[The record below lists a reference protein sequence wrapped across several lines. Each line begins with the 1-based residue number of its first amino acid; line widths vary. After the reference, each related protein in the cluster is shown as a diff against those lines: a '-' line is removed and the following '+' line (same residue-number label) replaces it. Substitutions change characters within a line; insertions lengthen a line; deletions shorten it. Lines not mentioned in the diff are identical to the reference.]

1 MAGTR
6 SFSDWYLFTPKKEG
20 ADRDA
25 FITRMAPLDPIA
37 ALAKVSPR
45 PVLLQFGTGDKFVTN
60 EAAQAMAAAV
70 SGPKQFRTYDFEH
83 ELTYQARVDRLAWLR
98 EQLRLRS

>member
-1 MAGTR
+1 
-6 SFSDWYLFTPKKEG
+6 
-20 ADRDA
+20 
-25 FITRMAPLDPIA
+25 
-37 ALAKVSPR
+37 
-45 PVLLQFGTGDKFVTN
+45 
-60 EAAQAMAAAV
+60 MAAAV